1 MEGTLNMIKNYAPYL
16 YKNYETMY
24 NQNVSKNKP
33 AKKNSLIK
41 RPTESMVTDLNNP
54 KELMQDYFASVKAMR
69 EKFNDPA

>member
-1 MEGTLNMIKNYAPYL
+1 MIRNYAPYL
-16 YKNYETMY
+16 YKSYENMY
-24 NQNVSKNKP
+24 NKDTSKDKVT
-33 AKKNSLIK
+33 KKNSLIK